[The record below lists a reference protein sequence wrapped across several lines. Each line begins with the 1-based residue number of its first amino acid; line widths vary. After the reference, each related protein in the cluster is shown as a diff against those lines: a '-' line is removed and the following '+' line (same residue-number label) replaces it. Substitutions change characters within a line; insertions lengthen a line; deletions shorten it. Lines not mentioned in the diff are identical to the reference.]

1 MISGKLR
8 HMSKNGSHQRFPTI
22 CRLLSCCVLLFSY
35 AAAGAADLTVFAA
48 ASLKEALDENVRAF
62 SARTGHQVRVSYAG
76 SNALARQIEN
86 GAPADVFISADEEWM
101 SYVAG
106 RNLIAPGT
114 RRDLLTNSLVLV
126 APANSNSKLKIAPRF
141 ALASELKGGR
151 LALANPDFVP
161 IGKYARAALTKLEV
175 WSEVEKSLTR
185 SESVRASLVL
195 VARGEAPL
203 GIVYASD
210 AKAEPKVKV
219 LDTFAASLHP
229 PVVYPI
235 AALAGKL
242 NPASQ
247 ALLDYLASAEARVVW
262 GRHGFGVAR

>member
-1 MISGKLR
+1 M
-8 HMSKNGSHQRFPTI
+8 KNSSHQRFPAFF
-22 CRLLSCCVLLFSY
+22 RLLLVACFL
-35 AAAGAADLTVFAA
+35 AGGITPSFTPAQAVELTVFAA
-48 ASLKEALDENVRAF
+48 ASLKDALDENVKAF
-62 SARTGHQVRVSYAG
+62 SAKSGHQVRVSYAG
-76 SNALARQIEN
+76 SNALARQIDN

-101 SYVAG
+101 NYVAG
-106 RNLIAPGT
+106 KNLIAAGS
-114 RRDLLTNSLVLV
+114 RRELLTNSLVLV
-126 APANSNSKLKIAPRF
+126 APANSSSTLRIASRF
-141 ALASELKGGR
+141 ALAGELKGGR

-175 WSEVEKSLTR
+175 WSDVEKSLTR
-185 SESVRASLVL
+185 SENVRASLVL

-210 AKAEPKVKV
+210 AKVEPKVKV

-235 AALAGKL
+235 AALTGKV

-247 ALLDYLASAEARVVW
+247 ALLNYLAGAEARTVW
-262 GRHGFGVAR
+262 SRHGFGAAR